1 MDTIRK
7 LSLALCLLCC
17 VSTASPG
24 NAADRDVAIQAVVDE
39 AIRVL
44 RWHDDS
50 VTFFVC
56 AFDASDLAKF
66 SYVLP
71 EASLQKIQRLHE
83 VAEELKNGKEPVEE
97 KNLGR
102 DHVGDVAEA
111 EEKTRLREEVRNALA
126 HCSNGKTT
134 PLPDTLKAAIR
145 EQYHSIRDG
154 LPQPQKASLNGV
166 ELSFHEFDDPRPTST
181 AQPNKT
187 IMISPIRIRSV
198 VLTCADDSVPGLQF
212 IVDPNVT
219 PRATTL
225 KDKQAIV
232 RVPASCIKSE
242 IADYLTE
249 AMAQI
254 K

>member
-1 MDTIRK
+1 
-7 LSLALCLLCC
+7 
-17 VSTASPG
+17 
-24 NAADRDVAIQAVVDE
+24 
-39 AIRVL
+39 
-44 RWHDDS
+44 

-102 DHVGDVAEA
+102 DHVGGVAEA

-126 HCSNGKTT
+126 HCSKARTT
-134 PLPDTLKAAIR
+134 PLPDTLIATIK
-145 EQYHSIRDG
+145 EQYRSIRDG

-166 ELSFHEFDDPRPTST
+166 ELSFQESDDPRPTPT

-187 IMISPIRIRSV
+187 IMISPTRIRSI
-198 VLTCADDSVPGLQF
+198 VLTCAQNSIPGLKF
-212 IVDPNVT
+212 IVDPKVD
-219 PRATTL
+219 PRARTL
-225 KDKQAIV
+225 EDKQAIV
-232 RVPASCIKSE
+232 RVPTSCITSD
-242 IADYLTE
+242 IAAYLTE

-254 K
+254 

>member
-1 MDTIRK
+1 
-7 LSLALCLLCC
+7 

-24 NAADRDVAIQAVVDE
+24 SAADRDAAIQAVVDE
-39 AIRVL
+39 ATRVL
-44 RWHDDS
+44 RWYDDS

-56 AFDASDLAKF
+56 AFDASDLSKF

-71 EASLQKIQRLHE
+71 EASIQKIQRLHE
-83 VAEELKNGKEPVEE
+83 VVEELKNGKEPVEE

-102 DHVGDVAEA
+102 DHVGDVVKS
-111 EEKTRLREEVRNALA
+111 EEKTRLREEVRNALE
-126 HCSNGKTT
+126 HCPNGKTT

-166 ELSFHEFDDPRPTST
+166 ELSFRESDDPRPTPT

-198 VLTCADDSVPGLQF
+198 VLTCAQESIPNLEF
-212 IVDPNVT
+212 IADPKVD

-225 KDKQAIV
+225 EDKRATV
-232 RVPASCIKSE
+232 RVPISCITSD
-242 IADYLTE
+242 IAAYLTK
-249 AMAQI
+249 AMGQI
-254 K
+254 